1 MECMHVQYVSWKSP
15 SIIILLNE
23 NHHTSE
29 ETNVAKKGQSLF
41 ILWHGVYIKFYHYW
55 NALGVDI
62 IRWQQLLCYKN
73 YSDNCEKKHNSWNK
87 NCVENEVEVECQN
100 IFSNKVKFSS
110 YRKMCRD
117 AHDVLILYVYS
128 VS

>member
-1 MECMHVQYVSWKSP
+1 MHVQYVSWKSP

-73 YSDNCEKKHNSWNK
+73 YSDNCEKKHNS
-87 NCVENEVEVECQN
+87 
-100 IFSNKVKFSS
+100 
-110 YRKMCRD
+110 
-117 AHDVLILYVYS
+117 
-128 VS
+128 